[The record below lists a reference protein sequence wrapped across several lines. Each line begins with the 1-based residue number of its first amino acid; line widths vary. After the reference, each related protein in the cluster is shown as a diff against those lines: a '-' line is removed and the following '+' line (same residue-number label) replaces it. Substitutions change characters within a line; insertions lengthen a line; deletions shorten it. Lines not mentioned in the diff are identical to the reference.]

1 MFAQVAPLEPSLQP
15 AKQQIQRLDVRMEQA
30 YTALPKLTV
39 RFASG
44 GVPVAFQMEIPIE
57 LAKFA
62 TGYAAGNAQQFA
74 AVWAQVWLIAS
85 KAAFNASMII
95 LVQCRAALQR
105 RRKQ

>member
-57 LAKFA
+57 VAKFA
-62 TGYAAGNAQQFA
+62 AGYAAGNAQQFA
-74 AVWAQVWLIAS
+74 AVWAQVR
-85 KAAFNASMII
+85 
-95 LVQCRAALQR
+95 LVA
-105 RRKQ
+105 